1 MLAEYEGKCVVLY
14 TSYVS
19 NQLFEVDWR
28 KLNTTLHGKKARTA
42 HAQLAAARRRTILVA
57 RAQVD
62 FIEFDGAAKENKEK
76 RSAFF
81 AIAGVGVKYPLVFL
95 DNQYVGGMNEIQEM
109 LEVGKFEGKFAKYI
123 AG

>member
-1 MLAEYEGKCVVLY
+1 MLAEYEGKCVVLH
-14 TSYVS
+14 TSYVT
-19 NQLFEVDWR
+19 NQIFEVDWR
-28 KLNTTLHGKKARTA
+28 KLKTTLQGKKASAA
-42 HAQLAAARRRTILVA
+42 HAQLAAARRRTILAA

-62 FIEFDGAAKENKEK
+62 FIEFDGADKDNKEK

-95 DNQYVGGMNEIQEM
+95 NNEYVGGMNEIQEM

-123 AG
+123 AC